1 MADSDPPFTRANSI
15 QRNNYSNNYALF
27 LGKVLF
33 FAFLLIAIPLF
44 PSQPPDFIN
53 QTVLNKFWELLHL
66 MFIGI
71 AVSYGL
77 FGRRYIDNGNLD
89 DSHSHAS
96 GMFHVSSILEDGFDH
111 SMYCSGQGK
120 AGCFNV
126 KNGSFDNPYEENVV
140 QAWSSKY
147 VQGEPTVV
155 LAQPHCGVEKYGELI
170 SFRDDKPLGLP
181 VRSLKSRDMS
191 PEFGN
196 GSSDSSGPSAMDSSD
211 GSDKSENGSFT
222 DLTCENLEGKL
233 NKSGALGSPMPWRWS
248 SGRMRQRFDGGGV
261 TRPSHFRPLSVD
273 ESQFQSLKSRS
284 LHSQLA
290 SQSHSPSSLSPS
302 HPSSSEPPKSK
313 MIESLK
319 ESSPSQSFPLPSP
332 LKRRKPLIASHSRQ
346 YSDGSLLGTRSR
358 KCFEDELEEFRDS
371 KKDDDSSTNKE
382 RISSYPLKFDAKPI
396 APSKASSRG
405 KSVRTFRG
413 SGITIIGS
421 GDAGEKQG
429 NHTKG
434 CDEIEKSEG
443 YKGGSDP
450 KVGHCNPS
458 VVFNRQNLGGNAYMP
473 HPTYSSNRN
482 QEFAENSESERGD
495 EDFGE
500 RSDEATMSGTT
511 SVAGSDTYEVDRKA
525 GEFIAKFREQIR
537 LQRTTSIDT
546 LKGFNVNFLE

>member
-1 MADSDPPFTRANSI
+1 MIVITTRS
-15 QRNNYSNNYALF
+15 F
-27 LGKVLF
+27 L
-33 FAFLLIAIPLF
+33 
-44 PSQPPDFIN
+44 
-53 QTVLNKFWELLHL
+53 
-66 MFIGI
+66 
-71 AVSYGL
+71 
-77 FGRRYIDNGNLD
+77 
-89 DSHSHAS
+89 
-96 GMFHVSSILEDGFDH
+96 
-111 SMYCSGQGK
+111 GK

-181 VRSLKSRDMS
+181 VRSLKSRAMS

-196 GSSDSSGPSAMDSSD
+196 GWSDSSGPSVMDSSD
-211 GSDKSENGSFT
+211 GSDKSENGSFS
-222 DLTCENLEGKL
+222 DLTRENLEGKS
-233 NKSGALGSPMPWRWS
+233 NKSGALGSPMPWSWR
-248 SGRMRQRFDGGGV
+248 SGRVRQRFDGGSV
-261 TRPSHFRPLSVD
+261 TRPFHFRPLSVD

-319 ESSPSQSFPLPSP
+319 ERNPSQSFPLPSP
-332 LKRRKPLIASHSRQ
+332 LKRRKPVIASHSRQ

-358 KCFEDELEEFRDS
+358 KCFEDEWEEFCDS
-371 KKDDDSSTNKE
+371 KKDDGSSTNKE
-382 RISSYPLKFDAKPI
+382 RVSRYPLKFDAKPI

-413 SGITIIGS
+413 SGITIVGS
-421 GDAGEKQG
+421 GDAREKQE

-434 CDEIEKSEG
+434 CDEIEEVEG

-450 KVGHCNPS
+450 KLGDCNPS

-473 HPTYSSNRN
+473 NPTYSRNRN
-482 QEFAENSESERGD
+482 QEFAENSESERED